1 MSIQTEG
8 LRKSFLNLHIILFYI
23 VNILYYLHMIKEHTP
38 TDLYVYFYIN
48 PLKFLCH
55 SFHGPT
61 VCTLG
66 SDNSNVSYVQ
76 AI

>member
-1 MSIQTEG
+1 
-8 LRKSFLNLHIILFYI
+8 
-23 VNILYYLHMIKEHTP
+23 MIKEHTP
-38 TDLYVYFYIN
+38 TNLYVYFYIN

-61 VCTLG
+61 VRTLG